1 MAAARKKKV
10 SKKKATK
17 KTSKAVIRLEKR
29 VVIGKISD
37 LKTSLESALD
47 VPDVH
52 VEAADVEAVDTAS
65 LQLLLA
71 FVKARSANGLGVT
84 WDSTSG
90 DFIERAELVDLHG
103 LLGVSGNDASG
114 AVAS

>member
-10 SKKKATK
+10 SKKKAAN
-17 KTSKAVIRLEKR
+17 KTSKSVIRLEKR
-29 VVIGKISD
+29 VVIGKIDD
-37 LKTSLESALD
+37 LKATLEGSLET
-47 VPDVH
+47 PDVH
-52 VEAADVEAVDTAS
+52 FDAADVEAVDTAS

-71 FVKARSANGLGVT
+71 FINARSSNDLGVT

-90 DFIERAELVDLHG
+90 EFVERAALVGMHT

-114 AVAS
+114 VTAS